1 MFCFYGRDLCHQS
14 VFTTLG
20 DHLRAT
26 LGLFERSAT
35 VGADALPF
43 HCRIE
48 HRKQLGKN
56 ETPKGLADVFFF
68 LMLFVDGGCRCFLWK
83 AAVQVHGVV

>member
-1 MFCFYGRDLCHQS
+1 MFCFYGSDLCHQS

-56 ETPKGLADVFFF
+56 ETPKGLADAFFFKCCLLMEAADVFF
-68 LMLFVDGGCRCFLWK
+68 
-83 AAVQVHGVV
+83 